1 MPDITYNIQMTLTR
15 GVVNQVFAATG
26 VTTDMSTTGILSATL
41 DLTTATSAFNT
52 SSASTLGLC
61 FARSLVTSTAQTATV
76 SFGRLDG
83 TTLHE
88 VVRLRPGDAA
98 LFRLAPGNYA
108 AKAAATGRIMLQV
121 IED

>member
-1 MPDITYNIQMTLTR
+1 MPDISYNIQVSLTR

-26 VTTDMSTTGILSATL
+26 VTTDMTTTGILSATL

-52 SSASTLGLC
+52 ASASTLGLC
-61 FARSLVTSTAQTATV
+61 FARSLVTSSAQTATV

-83 TTLHE
+83 TTLYE

-108 AKAAATGRIMLQV
+108 AKAASTGRIMLQV

>member
-1 MPDITYNIQMTLTR
+1 MPDITYNLQINVSR
-15 GVVNQVFAATG
+15 GNLVQAFAATG
-26 VTTDMSTTGILSATL
+26 ITTDMSTTGILAATL
-41 DLTTATSAFNT
+41 DLTTATSAFVT
-52 SSASTLGLC
+52 ASASTLGLC
-61 FARSLVTSTAQTATV
+61 FARSLVTATNQTATV

-88 VVRLRPGDAA
+88 TLRLRPGDAA

-108 AKAAATGRIMLQV
+108 AKAAATGKLMLQV

>member
-1 MPDITYNIQMTLTR
+1 MPDISYNIQVNLTR

-108 AKAAATGRIMLQV
+108 ANAAATGRIMLQV

>member
-1 MPDITYNIQMTLTR
+1 MADVSYSIQMNLTR
-15 GVVNQVFAATG
+15 GVVNQVFAASG
-26 VTTDMSTTGILSATL
+26 VTSDMSTTGILSATL
-41 DLTTATSAFNT
+41 DLTTATSAFVT
-52 SSASTLGLC
+52 SAASTLGLC

>member
-1 MPDITYNIQMTLTR
+1 MPDISYNIQVSLTR
-15 GVVNQVFAATG
+15 ENVSQVFAATG

-41 DLTTATSAFNT
+41 DLT
-52 SSASTLGLC
+52 TLGLC

-108 AKAAATGRIMLQV
+108 AKAATTGRIMLQV

>member
-1 MPDITYNIQMTLTR
+1 MADISYNIQMNVTR
-15 GVVNQVFAATG
+15 GALNQVFAANG
-26 VTTDMSTTGILSATL
+26 VTTDMSTTGVLAATL
-41 DLTTATSAFNT
+41 DLTTATSQFVTAA
-52 SSASTLGLC
+52 ASTLGLC

-98 LFRLAPGNYA
+98 LFRLAPGDYA
-108 AKAAATGRIMLQV
+108 AKAASTGRIMLQV
-121 IED
+121 LED

>member
-1 MPDITYNIQMTLTR
+1 MPDISYNIQVILTR
-15 GVVNQVFAATG
+15 ENVSQVFAATG

-41 DLTTATSAFNT
+41 NLTTATSAFNT
-52 SSASTLGLC
+52 ASASTLGLC

>member
-1 MPDITYNIQMTLTR
+1 MPDISYNIQVSLTR
-15 GVVNQVFAATG
+15 ENVSQVFAATG

-41 DLTTATSAFNT
+41 NLTTATSAFNT

>member
-1 MPDITYNIQMTLTR
+1 MPDITYSIQVSVNR
-15 GVVNQVFAATG
+15 DPVNQVFAAAG
-26 VTTDMSTTGILSATL
+26 VTSDMSTTGILAATL
-41 DLTTATSAFNT
+41 NLTTATSAFVT
-52 SSASTLGLC
+52 ASASTLGLC
-61 FARSLVTSTAQTATV
+61 YARSLVTSSAQTATV